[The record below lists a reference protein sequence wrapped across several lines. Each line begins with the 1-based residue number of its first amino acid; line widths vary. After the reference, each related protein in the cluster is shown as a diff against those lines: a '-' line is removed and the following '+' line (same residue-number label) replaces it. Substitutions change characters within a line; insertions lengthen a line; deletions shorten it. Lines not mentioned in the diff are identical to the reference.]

1 MLQLRQSS
9 RQNHTE
15 LMLVMLRP
23 PPLLI
28 IPLESSF
35 LLRLAF
41 TFYVYGCVVLFALRL
56 LCVFLFVVAF
66 ISVVRGFY
74 ALSRTF
80 FAKSTRNLRTHLHT
94 HTHSE
99 TGYRFSCRC

>member
-28 IPLESSF
+28 IPLESSC
-35 LLRLAF
+35 L
-41 TFYVYGCVVLFALRL
+41 YGCVVLFALRL

-80 FAKSTRNLRTHLHT
+80 FAKSTRNLRTNLHT